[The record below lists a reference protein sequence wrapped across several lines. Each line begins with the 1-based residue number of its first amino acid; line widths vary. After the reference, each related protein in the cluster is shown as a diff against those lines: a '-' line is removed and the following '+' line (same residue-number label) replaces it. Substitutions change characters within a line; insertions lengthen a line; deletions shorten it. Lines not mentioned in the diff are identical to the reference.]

1 MQIDR
6 LFQIIYILLEKKTV
20 TAKMLSEQFEVSQR
34 TIYRDIDV
42 LSQCGIPLYS
52 ARGRNGGIKILENFV
67 LNKSAMTEQ
76 EQYHILIALQSL
88 PKGGTENIKETLK
101 KYSNFF
107 QKSYQNYIQVDF
119 SEWGKQK
126 ETLFDTLKKAI
137 FDKRVISFVYYNSEG
152 EKTQRKAEPYQLW
165 FKSRNWYLKA
175 YCQEKK
181 HLRIFK
187 LNRIK
192 NLVVTE
198 EFFDKIWKEQEN
210 EVNNKLYQDIT
221 IVLEIDSSMAYRV
234 YDEFEIEQIYKKQNG
249 DFTVML
255 YCPENNWIYDYILSW
270 GEYAIVKEPLFVK
283 EKMEQKIKNMIKK
296 YNM

>member
-6 LFQIIYILLEKKTV
+6 LFQIIYILLEQKNV
-20 TAKMLSEQFEVSQR
+20 TAKMLSERFEVSKR
-34 TIYRDIDV
+34 TIYRDIDT

-52 ARGRNGGIKILENFV
+52 TRGRNGGITILDNFV

-76 EQYHILIALQSL
+76 EQYHILMALQSL
-88 PKGGTENIKETLK
+88 PRGGNENIKETLK

-126 ETLFDTLKKAI
+126 EILFDTLKKAI
-137 FDKRVISFVYYNSEG
+137 FDKRVISFIYYNSEG
-152 EKTQRKAEPYQLW
+152 EKTKRKVEPYQLW
-165 FKSRNWYLKA
+165 FKSKNWYLKA

-192 NLVVTE
+192 NLVLTE
-198 EFFDKIWKEQEN
+198 EFFDTIWEVQESEIDN
-210 EVNNKLYQDIT
+210 EAYEGIT

-234 YDEFEIEQIYKKQNG
+234 YDEFEIEQICKKQNG
-249 DFTVML
+249 DFSVIL
-255 YCPENNWIYDYILSW
+255 YCAENNWIYDYILSW
-270 GEYAIVKEPLFVK
+270 GEYAVVKEPLFVK
-283 EKMEQKIKNMIKK
+283 EKIAQKIKNMIKK
-296 YNM
+296 YNI

>member
-6 LFQIIYILLEKKTV
+6 LFQIIYILLEQKNV
-20 TAKMLSEQFEVSQR
+20 TAKMLSERFEVSKR
-34 TIYRDIDV
+34 TIYRDIDT

-52 ARGRNGGIKILENFV
+52 TRGRNGGITILDNFV

-76 EQYHILIALQSL
+76 EQYHILMALQSL
-88 PKGGTENIKETLK
+88 PRGGNENIKETLK

-126 ETLFDTLKKAI
+126 EILFDTLKKAI
-137 FDKRVISFVYYNSEG
+137 FDKRVISFIYYNSEG
-152 EKTQRKAEPYQLW
+152 EKTKRKVEPYQLW
-165 FKSRNWYLKA
+165 FKSKNWYLKA

-192 NLVVTE
+192 NLVLTE
-198 EFFDKIWKEQEN
+198 EFFDTIWEVQESEIDN
-210 EVNNKLYQDIT
+210 EAYEGIT

-234 YDEFEIEQIYKKQNG
+234 YDEFEIEQICKKQNG
-249 DFTVML
+249 DFSVIL
-255 YCPENNWIYDYILSW
+255 YCAENNWIYDYILSW
-270 GEYAIVKEPLFVK
+270 GEYAVVKEPLFVK
-283 EKMEQKIKNMIKK
+283 EKIAQKIKNMIKT
-296 YNM
+296 YNI